1 LVRREIV
8 EKNRIKGEIISIQ
21 SQEKF
26 AKTKEYVTEFFL
38 VTVLFENGLQRKST
52 NVLVI
57 KRNENV

>member
-1 LVRREIV
+1 MVRREIV
-8 EKNRIKGEIISIQ
+8 EKNRIKGEIISIK

-26 AKTKEYVTEFFL
+26 AETKEYVTEFFL

-52 NVLVI
+52 NVLVK

>member
-1 LVRREIV
+1 MVRREIV

-26 AKTKEYVTEFFL
+26 AETKDYVTEFFL

-52 NVLVI
+52 NVLVK